1 MLRRMTAE
9 ENRIYDEVMDY
20 IRQPFEAGFEPL
32 ALKVFAHQF
41 AHNPA
46 YRNYCRIKGKTPET
60 VAAWRDIPAVPTD
73 AFKELDLVCGPP
85 EAVFLTSGTSRG
97 PAKRGRH
104 LIPRVE
110 IYRASALLN
119 FSAHL
124 LPDLPV
130 LKMLILAG
138 SPELWPDS
146 SLAHMIGL
154 IRREY
159 GGDDAAWFMKD
170 TGLDADRLMESLDDA
185 CDQNRPVILLGV
197 TLAFFQFLEQARS
210 RRHSFRFPSGSRIM
224 DTGGFKGRKIDLSKS
239 ELYRRYEEVFGV
251 PPTHIVN
258 EYGMTEMCS
267 QFYDTVLT
275 DCVNGIARPRH
286 KRIPPWVRTLIVD
299 PETLEELP
307 PGSMGLLRHYDLANC
322 GSVMALQTE
331 DIGRTIGDGF
341 EILGRASGAEA
352 RGCSLIVEELLRSL

>member
-1 MLRRMTAE
+1 MQDRVFQ
-9 ENRIYDEVMDY
+9 DVMDY
-20 IRQPFEAGFEPL
+20 IQKPTPAGFDPL

-46 YRNYCRIKGKTPET
+46 YRNYCRIKGKTPDT
-60 VAAWRDIPAVPTD
+60 VGSWREIPVVPTD
-73 AFKELDLVCGPP
+73 AFKELDLVCGRH

-104 LIPRVE
+104 LIPRIE

-185 CDQNRPVILLGV
+185 CDQNRPAILLGV

-210 RRHSFRFPSGSRIM
+210 RRRLFRLPSGSRIM

-251 PPTHIVN
+251 PQTHIVN

-267 QFYDTVLT
+267 QFYDNVLMDHIT
-275 DCVNGIARPRH
+275 GAFRPRLRLRR

-307 PGSMGLLRHYDLANC
+307 PGQTGLLRHYDLANC

-331 DIGRTIGDGF
+331 DIGHAIADGF
-341 EILGRASGAEA
+341 EITGRAAGAES
-352 RGCSLIVEELLRSL
+352 RGCSLIVEELLRAR